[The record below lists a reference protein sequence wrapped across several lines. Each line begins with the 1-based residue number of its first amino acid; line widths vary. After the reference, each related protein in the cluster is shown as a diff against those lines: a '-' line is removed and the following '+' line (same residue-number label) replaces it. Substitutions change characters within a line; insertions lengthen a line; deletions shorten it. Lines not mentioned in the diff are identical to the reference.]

1 LNKVAIIGVGHSRF
15 GDRSDVNLSEL
26 SFEAIQPSLE
36 ASGLTAKDIPYIAL
50 GSMGVWSEEPLPAV
64 VIAEYCGLTGAGLVR
79 CEAACA
85 SGSAATFNAYCA
97 IRSEQMDLAL
107 VVGAEKMKQIDA
119 PTIMELIGRAG
130 YYMWEFE
137 NFGMT
142 FPAYYAV
149 HAVQHMQKYG
159 TTEED
164 LALVAVKNHKYGAMN
179 PLAHLQHEIT
189 LQKALDSS
197 VIAWPLKL
205 YDCCPI
211 TDGTAS
217 LVLASEKKVKELGI
231 EDPVWI
237 EAIGVASDT
246 ANLSK
251 RETYVGLDAS
261 VKAARRAYR
270 TAGISAKDIDVA
282 TVHDCFTIAEI
293 MAYEDLGFCEKGH
306 GANMVREGETEV
318 DGRIPV
324 NVDGGLKAKGHP
336 IGTTGVSMLVELT
349 KQLLEDVKPKKR
361 QVSLKNYV
369 ALAHNTG
376 GTGHYGFVTIL
387 RR

>member
-1 LNKVAIIGVGHSRF
+1 VGHSRF
-15 GDRSDVNLSEL
+15 GDRSDASIPEL
-26 SFEAIQPSLE
+26 TFEAVQPSLDN
-36 ASGLTAKDIPYIAL
+36 SGLTAKEIPYVAV
-50 GSMGVWSEEPLPAV
+50 GSMGVWSEETLPAV

-85 SGSAATFNAYCA
+85 SGSAAVFNAYSA
-97 IRSEQMDLAL
+97 ISSGQLDTAL
-107 VVGAEKMKQIDA
+107 VVGVEKMRQIDT
-119 PTIMELIGRAG
+119 PTALEMIGRAG
-130 YYMWEFE
+130 YYLWEFE

-142 FPAYYAV
+142 FPAYYAL
-149 HAVQHMQKYG
+149 HAVKHMEKYD

-164 LALVAVKNHKYGAMN
+164 LALVAVKNHRYGAMN
-179 PLAHLQHEIT
+179 PLSHFQHKIT
-189 LQKALDSS
+189 VERVLNSS

-217 LVLASEKKVKELGI
+217 LVLASEDKVKEVGV

-237 EAIGVASDT
+237 EAIGFSSDT

-251 RETYVGLDAS
+251 RENYVGLEAS
-261 VKAARRAYR
+261 LRAGRMAYKM
-270 TAGISAKDIDVA
+270 AGVSPKDLDVA

-293 MAYEDLGFCEKGH
+293 MAYEDLGFCIKGE
-306 GANMVREGETEV
+306 GARMVREGETEV
-318 DGRIPV
+318 GGRIPV
-324 NVDGGLKAKGHP
+324 NVDGGLKSKGHP
-336 IGTTGVSMLVELT
+336 IGTTGVAMLVELT
-349 KQLLEDVKPKKR
+349 RQLREEIKPKGR
-361 QVSLKNYV
+361 QAPMKNYT

-376 GTGHYGFVTIL
+376 GTGHYCYVSIL

>member
-1 LNKVAIIGVGHSRF
+1 MSKVAIIGVGHSKF
-15 GDRSDVNLSEL
+15 GDRTDVNLSEL
-26 SFEAIQPSLE
+26 SFEAVQPALQKS
-36 ASGLTAKDIPYIAL
+36 SLTAKEIPYMTL

-85 SGSAATFNAYCA
+85 AGSAAAFNAYTA
-97 IRSEQMDLAL
+97 IKSGQVESAL
-107 VVGAEKMKQIDA
+107 VVGAEKMRQIDT
-119 PTIMELIGRAG
+119 PTVLEMIGRAG

-149 HAVQHMQKYG
+149 HAVQHMEKYG

-179 PLAHLQHEIT
+179 PMAHLQNEIT
-189 LQKALDSS
+189 VEKALGSN
-197 VIAWPLKL
+197 VVAWPLKL

-211 TDGTAS
+211 TDGAAAV
-217 LVLASEKKVKELGI
+217 VLASEKKVKELGT

-237 EAIGVASDT
+237 EAIGFSSDT

-251 RETYVGLDAS
+251 RENYVGLAAS
-261 VKAARRAYR
+261 VQASRMAYNLS
-270 TAGISAKDIDVA
+270 GISPKDVDVA

-293 MAYEDLGFCEKGH
+293 MAYEDLGFCKKGE
-306 GANMVREGETEV
+306 GAQMVREGETEV
-318 DGRIPV
+318 GGRIPV

-336 IGTTGVSMLVELT
+336 IGTTGVSMIAELT
-349 KQLLEDVKPKKR
+349 KQLREEVEPNR
-361 QVSLKNYV
+361 QAPMKNYI

-376 GTGHYGFVTIL
+376 GTGHYGYVTIL